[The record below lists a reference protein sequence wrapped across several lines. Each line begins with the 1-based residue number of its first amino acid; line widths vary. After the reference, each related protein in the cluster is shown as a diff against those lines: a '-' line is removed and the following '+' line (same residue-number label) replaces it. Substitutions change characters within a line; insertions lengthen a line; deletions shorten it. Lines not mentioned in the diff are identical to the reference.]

1 MHRLQRQ
8 WIIKYCDDAETVTA
22 AAAAVMQLSAA
33 ANSVIAVARPTSAIT
48 TSLAFAYGFHI
59 DIDTASLPDR
69 WSSLFSDYEVDY
81 NSNHATMPRHAER
94 NAATFRS
101 SIAHILTEACMGF
114 RPGQTGVQ
122 ATPPFSLSGPQ
133 NPRNPRNQVSPRWR
147 AVYSNVKFYRMSSY
161 VCHYQHLISIFQ
173 G

>member
-101 SIAHILTEACMGF
+101 SIAHILTEA
-114 RPGQTGVQ
+114 RVS
-122 ATPPFSLSGPQ
+122 A
-133 NPRNPRNQVSPRWR
+133 RDKQVSRPHHLSAFQAHRIL
-147 AVYSNVKFYRMSSY
+147 VTLVTKFR
-161 VCHYQHLISIFQ
+161 Q
-173 G
+173 GEELYTVM